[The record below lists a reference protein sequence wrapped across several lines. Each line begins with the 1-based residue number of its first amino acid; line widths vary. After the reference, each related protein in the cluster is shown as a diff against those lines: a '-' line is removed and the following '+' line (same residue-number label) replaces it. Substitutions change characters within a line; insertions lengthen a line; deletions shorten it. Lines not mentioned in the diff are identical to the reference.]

1 GRFARPHVKDRP
13 EPLVAYAHPVL
24 DRRFPGGVREL
35 GDDDL
40 DRLVGDFVAA
50 ARLAH
55 SAGYRFVDFKHCHG
69 YLRHEL
75 PSARRRAGRYG
86 GSFENRTRF
95 IRQVIDAIRA
105 EVPGLGVAVR
115 LSVFDTVPYRKDGAG
130 PGVPEAS
137 PDGYDCAF
145 GLLEGEEMARA
156 LDDA

>member
-1 GRFARPHVKDRP
+1 
-13 EPLVAYAHPVL
+13 
-24 DRRFPGGVREL
+24 
-35 GDDDL
+35 
-40 DRLVGDFVAA
+40 
-50 ARLAH
+50 
-55 SAGYRFVDFKHCHG
+55 FKHCHG
-69 YLRHEL
+69 YLGHEL
-75 PSARRRAGRYG
+75 LSARRRAGRYG

-95 IRQVIDAIRA
+95 IRQVIDAVGA

-156 LDDA
+156 LDDARALLRVLEAKGVRWICTSAGSPYYN